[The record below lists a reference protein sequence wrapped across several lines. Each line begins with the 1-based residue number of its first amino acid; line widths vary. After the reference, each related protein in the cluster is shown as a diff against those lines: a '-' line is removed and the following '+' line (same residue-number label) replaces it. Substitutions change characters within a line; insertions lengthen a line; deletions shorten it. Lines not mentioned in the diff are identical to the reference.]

1 MPIFC
6 HENIV
11 FTNMKDKLNKLSRPY
26 VVYQFSWPGCE
37 NWENNVRKNKRTC
50 ACCKISWHLD
60 NCSNVEHLLSTHNL
74 ILNDAN
80 LRDFRLNL
88 VCHNTKI
95 IDQSN
100 NWNVLLFKETYHIKD
115 KYQVLNNCVEVPRKM
130 KLFWMPF
137 DYSV

>member
-1 MPIFC
+1 MPSANSAI
-6 HENIV
+6 N
-11 FTNMKDKLNKLSRPY
+11 
-26 VVYQFSWPGCE
+26 G
-37 NWENNVRKNKRTC
+37 
-50 ACCKISWHLD
+50 HLD
-60 NCSNVEHLLSTHNL
+60 NCSNVEHLLSMHNL

-80 LRDFRLNL
+80 TRDFRLNL

-130 KLFWMPF
+130 QLF
-137 DYSV
+137 